1 MKRSYILF
9 LSITAMSLFAVRV
22 FAANTPNY
30 GSQGTEGSTGTAQ
43 GSQGM
48 GTSQPIQNQNQ
59 VQTQNMGEE
68 QQLQVQNQ
76 ELQGE
81 ETGRGV
87 NSNSENGLMQ
97 GEKRNLG
104 EARSSVAQ
112 KVQELLRTGSV
123 AGGIGDQVRQWA
135 KEQQQS
141 ELKIQEHLTKIE
153 SKAGLARSLFG
164 PNYGSLNSLKQEVNQ
179 NRVRVQ
185 QLEKLKI
192 ELSNEADITN
202 VQEMIELL
210 NQENTALQEKIEE
223 EESNGGVFGW
233 LVRLF
238 AK

>member
-9 LSITAMSLFAVRV
+9 LSVTAMSLFAVRV
-22 FAANTPNY
+22 FAANTSNS
-30 GSQGTEGSTGTAQ
+30 GSRGAGEGIGTAQ

-48 GTSQPIQNQNQ
+48 GTSQPIQNQ

-68 QQLQVQNQ
+68 QQLQVQTQ
-76 ELQGE
+76 ELQGDE
-81 ETGRGV
+81 VGKGV
-87 NSNSENGLMQ
+87 NGNSGNGLMQ

-112 KVQELLRTGSV
+112 KVQELLRTGSA

-135 KEQQQS
+135 KVQQQS

-153 SKAGLARSLFG
+153 SKTGLARSLFG
-164 PNYGSLNSLKQEVNQ
+164 PNYGSLNSLKQEMNQ

-185 QLEKLKI
+185 QLEQLKL